1 MKVAL
6 LFLVLTATILCPGAS
21 WADPPVAAEPERGVG
36 REMKDSWITSKTKVA
51 FVTDKR
57 VKARRI
63 KVETQ
68 QGVVTLRGKVASAD
82 ERNAAE
88 QIARGIGGV
97 SAVRNTLEVVPEAS
111 RQALDAKDDEIAK
124 AIRDRLDSDEQLKG
138 AHIRVRADN
147 GMVTLMGTVPSARA
161 KDHAVEVARKTVGVR
176 GVRSE
181 LRPKS

>member
-63 KVETQ
+63 
-68 QGVVTLRGKVASAD
+68 
-82 ERNAAE
+82 
-88 QIARGIGGV
+88 
-97 SAVRNTLEVVPEAS
+97 
-111 RQALDAKDDEIAK
+111 
-124 AIRDRLDSDEQLKG
+124 
-138 AHIRVRADN
+138 
-147 GMVTLMGTVPSARA
+147 
-161 KDHAVEVARKTVGVR
+161 
-176 GVRSE
+176 
-181 LRPKS
+181 